1 MANVEQT
8 VYVVQKKEGVFRQ
21 KKKSGKR
28 DPMSY
33 GLAGRLKWISTLD
46 GQTPCSKFN
55 SMLAAIGSCGTYEA

>member
-8 VYVVQKKEGVFRQ
+8 VYVVEEGVFRQ

-33 GLAGRLKWISTLD
+33 GLAGRLKWIPDFGRTN
-46 GQTPCSKFN
+46 P
-55 SMLAAIGSCGTYEA
+55 M